1 MDGVNT
7 ENAAPSPVLL
17 KALEQQG
24 PGQERPDFKWKD
36 GVGTP
41 PHVPLSTT
49 KAKTNQA
56 AP

>member
-1 MDGVNT
+1 VDGVNA
-7 ENAAPSPVLL
+7 ENSAPSPVLL

-24 PGQERPDFKWKD
+24 AGEERADFKQKD

-41 PHVPLSTT
+41 PHITPSTT
-49 KAKTNQA
+49 KTKTNQA

>member
-1 MDGVNT
+1 MNT
-7 ENAAPSPVLL
+7 ENSAPSPVLL

-24 PGQERPDFKWKD
+24 PGEERLEFKWKD

-49 KAKTNQA
+49 KTKTNQA